1 MRLICLQRIS
11 KKRSFMLSAS
21 CSLAIGLFTFT
32 SCGRLKFSSSNSG
45 STSSAPFPEI
55 TVIPPVPVTGSYLTS
70 ILLDEFSKPIAQA
83 DVSADAGQF
92 TGRTNDK
99 GIISLPVRLVKDS
112 AVELDIKIKGQTLFV
127 TVLLPPDI
135 VDAVRAVDP
144 LAGTEAARTLG
155 VRIADSQSLPTSAPG
170 NRTAVETLSLPV
182 QIVQALA
189 TNTPV
194 PAIAITSHK
203 NGDVVQNLVNLTGT
217 CDAGT
222 AIRVTGD
229 LVVTLDTACLNSG
242 SQGNFNATVNLTHP
256 DGLKSLTVTQ
266 TQQST
271 GEYVS
276 QLLLLSSRNPP
287 LAPGLAPSQVAGLKP
302 MLIGR
307 CDSSAT
313 SHTATTTVGSV
324 RSVKCTDGVLNV
336 EMGLPI
342 GTTAF
347 SVTATSTNSLGSV
360 NSGVVS
366 FTSASTTCPTGYIR
380 VPASKTPGLGSVNA
394 SNGHAQWWLD
404 TSLDFCLMKY
414 PAKDNN
420 GSTYASSTMTG
431 TPWVTIPRGTDESSP
446 GGAMKACKDA
456 GPGYRLISNTQWQS
470 VARNIENVAANWSG
484 NVVGGGVLARGHSDN
499 SPANALDNN
508 AADTDGYSGT
518 GNSATQAVG
527 SGWEQR
533 RTQTLSN
540 GDVVWDFGGNVYQWV
555 SDNHANL
562 GVNPATSAG
571 FILGFHQANWFPTT
585 GDFAFI
591 NRLLFAPLGSYDT
604 TKNTGAIEGG
614 SAGAVVRGGLW
625 SDGSVAGAFS
635 TFLNAPATESSIYV
649 GFRCVY
655 LP

>member
-1 MRLICLQRIS
+1 MM
-11 KKRSFMLSAS
+11 F
-21 CSLAIGLFTFT
+21 
-32 SCGRLKFSSSNSG
+32 SCGRVNLFSTGNKA
-45 STSSAPFPEI
+45 SAPFPEP
-55 TVIPPVPVTGSYLTS
+55 TVIPPMVVTGSYLTT
-70 ILLDEFSKPIAQA
+70 ILMDEFSLPIAQA
-83 DVSADAGQF
+83 DVLADAGQF

-99 GIISLPVRLVKDS
+99 GIIALPVRLVKDS
-112 AVELDIKIKGQTLFV
+112 AIELDIGIKGQTLFV

-135 VDAVRAVDP
+135 VDAVRALDP
-144 LAGTEAARTLG
+144 LAGTEAARSLG
-155 VRIADSQSLPTSAPG
+155 VRIADSQSLPTTAPD

-203 NGDVVQNLVNLTGT
+203 NGDVVQNLVNLTGN
-217 CDAGT
+217 CGAGT

-229 LVVTLDTACLNSG
+229 LDVILDTACLDSG

-266 TQQST
+266 TQPST

-287 LAPGLAPSQVAGLKP
+287 LAPSLIPSQVAGLKP
-302 MLIGR
+302 MLIGT

-313 SHTATTTVGSV
+313 LHTATTTVGSV

-342 GTTAF
+342 GSTAF

-366 FTSASTTCPTGYIR
+366 FTSTSTTCPTGYIR

-420 GSTYASSTMTG
+420 SSTYASSTMTG
-431 TPWVTIPRGTDESSP
+431 TPWVNIPRGTDESSL
-446 GGAMKACKDA
+446 GGALKACKDA
-456 GPGYRLISNTQWQS
+456 GTGYRLISNTQWQT
-470 VARNIENVAANWSG
+470 VARNAEIVAANWSG
-484 NVVGGGVLARGHSDN
+484 N
-499 SPANALDNN
+499 
-508 AADTDGYSGT
+508 
-518 GNSATQAVG
+518 AVG
-527 SGWEQR
+527 SGMMARGHTDNSPSVALENAADNDPYFGTENSGTAWNTLGATPAAGTEQK

-540 GDVVWDFGGNVYQWV
+540 GDVVWDFGGNVWQWV
-555 SDNHANL
+555 SDNYGDL
-562 GVNPATSAG
+562 GLSPGIA
-571 FILGFHQANWFPTT
+571 LGLDEFSNTTNFPTVSP
-585 GDFAFI
+585 GI
-591 NRLLFAPLGSYDT
+591 NRLLFAPSGLYTSAQNIGSM
-604 TKNTGAIEGG
+604 GGG
-614 SAGAVVRGGLW
+614 SAGAVRRGSDYNNGTTAGLFR
-625 SDGSVAGAFS
+625 AALS
-635 TFLNAPATESSIYV
+635 TSTSFPSSNV